1 MRGYIGWLRKDV
13 FSDEAYDRSRAELE
27 SANYRFIVDNRAVID
42 ERGWIVQ
49 GDERHFTG
57 DALSGWSRQY
67 EYAYAAANIDPDD
80 RKILD
85 VGSGYTFFAS
95 WLAKRGHQVTCSDL
109 FDFSALYEKSDVEFV
124 RDDICRTGIREQFD
138 CIYCISVL
146 EHIPDKERAVENM
159 LKLLKPNGKLVL
171 TLDCALNRFPGD
183 MPTVERLYLLID
195 KINESFQTPPEQI
208 CFSRTGDMITT
219 ESFLSH
225 GFWRLPWQ
233 ETEAASPLGRLKR
246 LVRRAL
252 PAPRPLIGVFLGTWQ
267 RPRPAVPHT
276 GEPLSSERP

>member
-1 MRGYIGWLRKDV
+1 MRGYIGWLRKDL

-27 SANYRFIVDNRAVID
+27 RAQYRFIVDNRAVID
-42 ERGWIVQ
+42 EGGWIVQ

-57 DALSGWSRQY
+57 DTVSGWSRQY

-109 FDFSALYEKSDVEFV
+109 YDLGALYEKSDVEFV
-124 RDDICRTGIREQFD
+124 RDDICKTGIREQFD

-146 EHIPDKERAVENM
+146 EHIPDKQRAVENM
-159 LKLLKPNGKLVL
+159 LKLLKPGGKLVL

-183 MPTVERLYLLID
+183 TPTVEQLYLLID
-195 KINESFQTPPEQI
+195 QINESFQTSPEQI
-208 CFSRTGDMITT
+208 DFSRTGDMVTT
-219 ESFLSH
+219 ESFLSRE
-225 GFWRLPWQ
+225 FWRLPWQ
-233 ETEAASPLGRLKR
+233 GTEAAGPLGRLKR

-252 PAPRPLIGVFLGTWQ
+252 PVPRPLIGVFLGTWQ
-267 RPRPAVPHT
+267 RPQSA
-276 GEPLSSERP
+276 

>member
-1 MRGYIGWLRKDV
+1 MRGYIGWLRKDR

-27 SANYRFIVDNRAVID
+27 LAQYRFIVDNRAVID

-57 DALSGWSRQY
+57 DTVSGWSRQY

-109 FDFSALYEKSDVEFV
+109 YDLSALYEKSDIEFV
-124 RDDICRTGIREQFD
+124 RDDICKTGIREQFD

-159 LKLLKPNGKLVL
+159 LKLLKPDGKLVL

-183 MPTVERLYLLID
+183 TPSVEHLYLLIN

-208 CFSRTGDMITT
+208 CFSRTGDMVTT
-219 ESFLSH
+219 ESFQSH
-225 GFWRLPWQ
+225 EFWRLPWQ
-233 ETEAASPLGRLKR
+233 GTEAASPLGRLKR
-246 LVRRAL
+246 LVRRSL

-267 RPRPAVPHT
+267 RPRPAVPDT
-276 GEPLSSERP
+276 GEPPSSERP